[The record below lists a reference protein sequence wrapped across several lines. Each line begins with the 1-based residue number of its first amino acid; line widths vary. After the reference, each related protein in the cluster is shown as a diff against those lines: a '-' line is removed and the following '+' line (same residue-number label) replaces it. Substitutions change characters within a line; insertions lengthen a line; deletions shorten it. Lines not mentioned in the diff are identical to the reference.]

1 MIVDA
6 LESFVVFG
14 TAAALVGF
22 AALWTA
28 RRAGTRPRWTVAL
41 CTAVVALPPV
51 AAAWLVV
58 ASLLPLSWMTEP
70 EVRMAHGDWAHSS
83 HLVGNLTAG
92 GETLAYAILGLVA
105 LSALVSAWSTTREH
119 RRLAWI
125 LARLEIRD
133 AAVPA
138 AATALVRDVARRH
151 GLDVAI
157 IQSDHPFSFVWG
169 FRHSKLIVST
179 GLFTALTPAELTG
192 VLAHEGAHHAR
203 RDNLVK
209 LILTVCSHATLATP
223 LARRMLRWRN
233 EQVELLCDE
242 AAAATSSPLDI
253 AEALVKLRRRAP
265 AATLATP
272 GASGFLPDDDR
283 GVERRVRRL
292 VALADRSADR
302 TASVAPPHASVAVT
316 MTSLFALSLIAVAAW
331 APFAVHVAAESI
343 LQALK

>member
-41 CTAVVALPPV
+41 CTAAVALPPV

-70 EVRMAHGDWAHSS
+70 EVRIAHGDWTHSS
-83 HLVGNLTAG
+83 HLVGNLTTG
-92 GETLAYAILGLVA
+92 VETFALAVLALVA
-105 LSALVSAWSTTREH
+105 LSALLSAWSTTRAH

-125 LARLEIRD
+125 LARLEIGD
-133 AAVPA
+133 AAA
-138 AATALVRDVARRH
+138 AAAGAAVVRDVARRH
-151 GLDVAI
+151 GLDVAV
-157 IQSDHPFSFVWG
+157 IQSDHPLSFVWG
-169 FRHSKLIVST
+169 FRRSKLIIST
-179 GLFTALTPAELTG
+179 GLLTALTPAELTG
-192 VLAHEGAHHAR
+192 VLAHEAAHHAR

-209 LILTVCSHATLATP
+209 LILTVCSHATLAAP
-223 LARRMLRWRN
+223 LARRVLRWRN

-253 AEALVKLRRRAP
+253 AEALVKLRRRAQ
-265 AATLATP
+265 AATLAMP
-272 GASGFLPDDDR
+272 GASGFLPDDDH
-283 GVERRVRRL
+283 GVERRVRQL
-292 VALADRSADR
+292 VALADRSTDR
-302 TASVAPPHASVAVT
+302 TASVAAPKAAVAAL
-316 MTSLFALSLIAVAAW
+316 MTSLFALSLFAVAAW

-343 LQALK
+343 LQALR